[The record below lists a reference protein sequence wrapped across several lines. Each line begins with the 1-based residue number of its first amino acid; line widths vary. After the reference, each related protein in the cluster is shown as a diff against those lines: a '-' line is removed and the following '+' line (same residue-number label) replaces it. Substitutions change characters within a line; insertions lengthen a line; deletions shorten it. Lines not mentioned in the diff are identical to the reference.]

1 MKTLSMMPRRIAWLF
16 LFAASGVTPAEAAPQ
31 TSLRER
37 IEAIQVPDV
46 AWRRIPWKS
55 CLLEGM
61 EEARRENKPLMLWI
75 FIDRPIDDTRC

>member
-1 MKTLSMMPRRIAWLF
+1 MKTLSMTPRRMAWLF
-16 LFAASGVTPAEAAPQ
+16 LFAVTAVTPGEAAPQ

-55 CLLEGM
+55 CLLEGLK
-61 EEARRENKPLMLWI
+61 EARRENKPLMLWI